1 MQWSEFRTV
10 IMLMRMWLIYYLFI
24 NRYDGPEEDS
34 AMDEDGDHLDV
45 GVGVVVVDGMAELGM
60 GPSAVGGGSASG
72 GSISGKR
79 KR

>member
-1 MQWSEFRTV
+1 MQICVFFNSFAHT
-10 IMLMRMWLIYYLFI
+10 

-34 AMDEDGDHLDV
+34 AMDEDGDHGDV

-60 GPSAVGGGSASG
+60 GPSAVGAGSASG
-72 GSISGKR
+72 SGKR